1 MRSVTP
7 MLALAVLLSLS
18 IGMAAADNAYQDVE
32 PLLATGQTIIGEPI
46 AYSPGAAKVTAVI
59 VTIQPGEETRLHKH
73 GVPLF
78 AYILSGEATVDY
90 GDKGVKVYPCGTAFM
105 EAMDQWHHGMNHGKE
120 PVRILA
126 VYLGSDRGENVVL
139 KK

>member
-1 MRSVTP
+1 VRPVNP
-7 MLALAVLLSLS
+7 MLALVLLSLTARV
-18 IGMAAADNAYQDVE
+18 AATDNAYKKVE
-32 PLLATGQTIIGEPI
+32 PLLTTGQTVIGEPI
-46 AYSPGAAKVTAVI
+46 AYPPGVAEVTAVI

-90 GDKGVKVYPCGTAFM
+90 GEKGVKVYPSGTAFM
-105 EAMDQWHHGMNHGKE
+105 EAMDQWHHGINHSNE

-126 VYLGSDRGENVVL
+126 VYLGSNHGENVVL
-139 KK
+139 N

>member
-1 MRSVTP
+1 MRSVSL
-7 MLALAVLLSLS
+7 MLTLTLLFLS
-18 IGMAAADNAYQDVE
+18 KAIAADEAYQSVQ
-32 PLLATGQTIIGEPI
+32 PLLETGETILGETITYP
-46 AYSPGAAKVTAVI
+46 PGKAEITAVI

-90 GDKGVKVYPCGTAFM
+90 GDKGTKVYPAGTAFM
-105 EAMDQWHHGMNHGKE
+105 EAMDQWHHGMNNGKE

-126 VYLGSDRGENVVL
+126 VYLGSDHGKNVVL

>member
-1 MRSVTP
+1 MKSFSL
-7 MLALAVLLSLS
+7 MFSLAPLSLF
-18 IGMAAADNAYQDVE
+18 GAMAVADNAYRSVE
-32 PLLATGQTIIGEPI
+32 PLLDTSQTVLGERI
-46 AYSPGAAKVTAVI
+46 AYPPGKAEITASV

-90 GDKGVKVYPCGTAFM
+90 GDKGMKVYPAGTAFM
-105 EAMDQWHHGMNHGKE
+105 EAMDQWHHGMNKGTE

-126 VYLGSDRGENVVL
+126 VYLGSDHGENVL
-139 KK
+139 LEK